1 MHKAVNGS
9 SLLIMSDIFK
19 LRDEG
24 RCNLRLQNTLKIP
37 LINILNIGADTVS
50 LLGPKIWRLI

>member
-9 SLLIMSDIFK
+9 SLLIMNEIFK

-24 RCNLRLQNTLKIP
+24 RYNLWHQNALKIP

>member
-9 SLLIMSDIFK
+9 SLLIMSEIFK

-37 LINILNIGADTVS
+37 LLNVFNIGADTVS
-50 LLGPKIWRLI
+50 LLGHKIWRLI

>member
-37 LINILNIGADTVS
+37 LINIFNIGADTVS